1 MIDANFYDSTKHIL
15 FVARED
21 IDDFI
26 DDYKGFYERCS
37 DFSDE
42 SIMKYVISTLRELK

>member
-1 MIDANFYDSTKHIL
+1 L

-26 DDYKGFYERCS
+26 DDYKGFYQRCF